1 MFARTSRA
9 SEEYSLGKFTL
20 GRSIVA
26 EHHAFAL
33 PALPSRLRSRF
44 HALGIFAHEN
54 L

>member
-26 EHHAFAL
+26 EYLSHC
-33 PALPSRLRSRF
+33 LRDLRACAADSMPV
-44 HALGIFAHEN
+44 GIFAHEN